1 MRIGLATGAVAAAL
15 LAGCGG
21 GGGGGVDDDGTPVT
35 AVEATMGQLPSGF
48 SARYDAASDTLI
60 LEDGTNSV
68 VLQREAR
75 FEVPPYRLY
84 SFRATGRS
92 ARVLRAE
99 TASGGGISGVALWQG
114 GTGLAGPFYARLSD
128 TQLPS
133 DGSATFAG
141 DYAAIVERDL
151 NFNFF
156 VKGAATVSADF
167 DTNTIS
173 GEITNRTDSAE
184 PRATFAD
191 IVLAPAAIVDGR
203 FAGIA
208 GGGAGTGV
216 LGTTVQP
223 GNYAGLFTGVT
234 GQEIVGGVVIS
245 HETVVT
251 RTPLTEYGAFIA
263 ERATP

>member
-1 MRIGLATGAVAAAL
+1 MRIGRATGAVATAL
-15 LAGCGG
+15 LVGCGG
-21 GGGGGVDDDGTPVT
+21 GGGEGGDDDGTPVT
-35 AVEATMGQLPSGF
+35 ALKATMGRLPSGF
-48 SARYDAASDTLI
+48 SARYDAGSDTLI
-60 LEDGTNSV
+60 LEDGANAV
-68 VLQREAR
+68 ALQREAR

-114 GTGLAGPFYARLSD
+114 GTGLAGPFHARLSD

-133 DGSATFAG
+133 EGSATFTG

-156 VKGAATVSADF
+156 VKGAAAFSADF
-167 DTNTIS
+167 GTNTIS
-173 GEITNRTDSAE
+173 GTITNRADSTE

-191 IVLAPAAIVDGR
+191 IALAPAAIVNGS
-203 FAGIA
+203 FAGTA
-208 GGGAGTGV
+208 GGGAGTGA

-223 GNYAGLFTGVT
+223 GAYAGLFTGAN
-234 GQEIVGGVVIS
+234 GQELVGGIVIA
-245 HETVVT
+245 HETVAT
-251 RTPLTEYGAFIA
+251 RTPLTEHGAFIA
-263 ERATP
+263 ERAAP